1 MHVSSRRRHARR
13 GDHGQ
18 IIVVAALSMIAIIG
32 GVSLVIEGG
41 NAYAHQRIVQNA
53 TDAVANSGATTL
65 AERLGGTPKT
75 DADVFNALQLM
86 SNANALDTNT
96 AYYTNVYGQML
107 TPLGVVTNG
116 ASAAARVGD
125 GVIPPTTQGVRVSGS
140 QVFGTTFA
148 GALGITSF
156 TASADATA
164 ITGPLTGGLMMP
176 VVFPVSTAN
185 CDGSGDTVSVDDSWR
200 MSNPGDPPDGQEWN
214 VPLCM
219 SGAGSFMI
227 LDLDPNKDCYQEV
240 VDPTPIQWNDFPVWV
255 NTDTGND
262 CAKKVAQGIAD
273 ANLNGTIVNIP
284 ICDNDCSTTS
294 GSGGQ
299 YHIVRVVSF
308 YLDYISYSNNV
319 NNSACRLTTSPNY
332 PGSTI
337 INITGGNGS
346 ASCMVGWFV
355 RYITNGPV
363 GTGAVEHGEALGI
376 QLIR

>member
-1 MHVSSRRRHARR
+1 MFFSARRRRARGADR
-13 GDHGQ
+13 GQ
-18 IIVVAALSMIAIIG
+18 IIVVAALSMVAIIA

-41 NAYAHQRIVQNA
+41 NAYAHQRVAQNA
-53 TDAVANSGATTL
+53 ADAVANTGATTL

-75 DADVFNALQLM
+75 DADVANALQMM
-86 SNANALDTNT
+86 SDANTLDSHT
-96 AYYTNVYGQML
+96 AYYTNVYGQFL
-107 TPLGVVTNG
+107 TPLGAVTNG
-116 ASAAARVGD
+116 SSAAARVGD
-125 GVIPPTTQGVRVSGS
+125 GVIPPTTQGVRVVGS

-148 GALGITSF
+148 GALGISQF

-185 CDGSGDTVSVDDSWR
+185 CDGSADTVNLDDPWR
-200 MSNPGDPPDGQEWN
+200 MSNPGRPPVGQEWN
-214 VPLCM
+214 VPLCK
-219 SGAGSFMI
+219 SDATGSFMI

-240 VDPTPIQWNDFPVWV
+240 VDPSPVQWNDFPVWV

-262 CAKKVAQGIAD
+262 CAKKVAEGIAD

-284 ICDNDCSTTS
+284 ICDNDCSTGS

-299 YHIVRVVSF
+299 YHVVRVVAF
-308 YLDYISYSNNV
+308 YLDYISYSSNPT
-319 NNSACRLTTSPNY
+319 NSACRLTTSPTY
-332 PGSTI
+332 GTTI
-337 INITGGNGS
+337 MNITGGNGS
-346 ASCMVGWFV
+346 SSCMVGWFV

-363 GTGAVEHGEALGI
+363 GTGAIEHGEALGV